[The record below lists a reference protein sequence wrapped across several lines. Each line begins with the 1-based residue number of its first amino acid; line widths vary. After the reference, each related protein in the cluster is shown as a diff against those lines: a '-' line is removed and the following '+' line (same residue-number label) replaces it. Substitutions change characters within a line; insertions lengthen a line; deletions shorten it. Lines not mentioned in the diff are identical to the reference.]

1 VNLKFEIVI
10 KYQCF

>member
-1 VNLKFEIVI
+1 VNLKFGIVI